1 MSISLRIGARFL
13 VYLKCSDLLAGSE
26 KEMNCYTSGLSS
38 VTLEHRF
45 SCFVRRAPASYRC
58 LPDAHDAVVI
68 SRGDACSIRGP
79 GDSRDPIG
87 VTMVRQFMVSCEALP
102 DLHSFVKTGRG
113 ELASVGGPGNGGHCV
128 RVAVIGEE
136 VLPRCGLPDLHGLI
150 IAGRSQVLPVGGP
163 GYGTDGIAMLTVCR
177 ECGSHRRGYGERQKT
192 CQHQHEHDE
201 THRTSEQQHGNSGV

>member
-79 GDSRDPIG
+79 GDRKRFTAMIAVG
-87 VTMVRQFMVSCEALP
+87 QLGNTCRALP
-102 DLHSFVKTGRG
+102 DLNGSICVGRG
-113 ELASVGGPGNGGHCV
+113 HKPSVRGPGDAIDPPLAAIDPKGS
-128 RVAVIGEE
+128 A
-136 VLPRCGLPDLHGLI
+136 CGSVPNLHGLI
-150 IAGRSQVLPVGGP
+150 
-163 GYGTDGIAMLTVCR
+163 
-177 ECGSHRRGYGERQKT
+177 KT
-192 CQHQHEHDE
+192 H
-201 THRTSEQQHGNSGV
+201 